1 METAI
6 TVNKPTPVDLYS
18 SPTLQ
23 ELSTKRSFD
32 QAELPTP
39 CETVDQK
46 HDSDNHRCSELLT
59 KLQNE
64 DSVSIQI
71 TGSRTRSENSIQI
84 IEYYL
89 LIEVGL
95 KENRRRDILLEDI
108 ADASAQFIPI
118 HNQANRYKVV
128 VKLID
133 DCIPF
138 FSIGPTR
145 IRADIDILN
154 EAKVYVTGTLA
165 HDEKLRGSIA
175 VERQTTFQERG
186 GQNGSRTART
196 RTRPSHCRIAFS
208 WNASII
214 ERRPAH
220 AKCPVH

>member
-1 METAI
+1 VETAL

-32 QAELPTP
+32 QAELPTH

-71 TGSRTRSENSIQI
+71 TSSRTRSENSIQI

-175 VERQTTFQERG
+175 VETLRNNFLIDTDIYLIILQFEKLEVTRKELYQKCLIA
-186 GQNGSRTART
+186 AREL
-196 RTRPSHCRIAFS
+196 AAV
-208 WNASII
+208 WNKAS
-214 ERRPAH
+214 
-220 AKCPVH
+220 